1 MGLSTRGDRVEE
13 MSSLERS
20 ILSYLEGNDGYMSF
34 NDKSDP
40 EDLRIVFSTS
50 KKNFKRT
57 LGTMMKKGLI
67 RQDSEGTYLIN

>member
-1 MGLSTRGDRVEE
+1 
-13 MSSLERS
+13 
-20 ILSYLEGNDGYMSF
+20 MSF

-67 RQDSEGTYLIN
+67 RQDSEGTYLIK